1 MGYLSNSGDSIHT
14 IRIPLAEVS
23 KLSKPS
29 GGSRMKHNEDNPSDS
44 RKSDPKGM
52 LTAVKQPE
60 NNRRTKWKQKEDAMT
75 VEGTDHGHRTTA
87 NNYDPLAMAEV
98 STAPP

>member
-1 MGYLSNSGDSIHT
+1 
-14 IRIPLAEVS
+14 
-23 KLSKPS
+23 
-29 GGSRMKHNEDNPSDS
+29 
-44 RKSDPKGM
+44 M

-60 NNRRTKWKQKEDAMT
+60 NNWRTKWKQKEDAMA
-75 VEGTDHGHRTTA
+75 VDGTDPGRRTTA